1 MLYYRVYCVFGE
13 CYNVE
18 CVLLFL
24 VEDIIS
30 GPVSIDV
37 GNELF
42 VSCNVS
48 TAGYNQDLFEID
60 WFIDGN
66 KVDERNE
73 HINITKQVSNY
84 YIQSTLT
91 IKHAS
96 KEDSGEY
103 ICSTTSQQMARH
115 HIFILNGGKWISV
128 KGLTQLSP

>member
-66 KVDERNE
+66 KVDDGNE
-73 HINITKQVSNY
+73 HINITKQVSHY

-115 HIFILNGGKWISV
+115 HIFILNGGK
-128 KGLTQLSP
+128 

>member
-1 MLYYRVYCVFGE
+1 MYYRVYCVSGE
-13 CYNVE
+13 CYNVG
-18 CVLLFL
+18 CVLFFL
-24 VEDIIS
+24 VDDIIS

-66 KVDERNE
+66 KVEERNE

-91 IKHAS
+91 IKHAL

-103 ICSTTSQQMARH
+103 ICSTTSQQMARQ